1 MLKISITK
9 YHKDMNAFLFDLV
22 NKLQRTTNTLDAK
35 AILCN
40 KTWRVFSDAGEK
52 EVYIFM
58 EDGKLVIS
66 VNGSAVIGSWM
77 YIPANQSLVISGNN
91 QNFLVHPIICNN
103 ILVLA
108 LDGSNQ
114 CCFLLDS
121 TRAELESIQSLKS
134 IESYINNNANQIPL
148 LPKAEGTGVRNV
160 VIQKPVPADAIYA
173 SDRRLKKFEVAIW
186 NAEHTRKPIRQRM
199 YIKGLFSYKLFT
211 GTIYSSRHN
220 VEVECIDGRMWRMS
234 WYHPNK
240 QLAMIGVF
248 QNDEDKGY
256 EAYYDENGYEL
267 TEKAFNAK
275 YGSYI
280 DHIGDTEGAEFAN
293 IAEGGR
299 KDA

>member
-1 MLKISITK
+1 MK
-9 YHKDMNAFLFDLV
+9 AFIFDLV
-22 NKLQRTTNTLDAK
+22 NKLQRTSNTLDAK

-40 KTWRVFSDAGEK
+40 KTWRVFSDTGEK

-66 VNGSAVIGSWM
+66 VNGAAVIGSWM

-103 ILVLA
+103 VLALA

-121 TRAELESIQSLKS
+121 TKAELESIQSLKS
-134 IESYINNNANQIPL
+134 IESYINKNANKLPL

-160 VIQKPVPADAIYA
+160 VIQKPVPSEAIYP
-173 SDRRLKKFEVAIW
+173 SDRRLKKFDVTFW
-186 NAEHTRKPIRQRM
+186 NAEHTEGPVHERL

-211 GTIYSSRHN
+211 GTIYTSRQTC
-220 VEVECIDGRMWRMS
+220 EFDYIDGRNWRIS
-234 WYHPNK
+234 VYHPNK
-240 QLAMIGVF
+240 QLACILVYQDDDDIG
-248 QNDEDKGY
+248 NGPL
-256 EAYYDENGYEL
+256 YDENGYEL
-267 TEKAFNAK
+267 TEEAFEAK
-275 YGSYI
+275 YGDYI
-280 DHIGDTEGAEFAN
+280 GRILETEFVEIDN
-293 IAEGGR
+293 IAEGGH